1 MTGPTSRVRESRR
14 LQVGDM
20 PEATG
25 PLSLR
30 PHGANPEATFS
41 CLPAS
46 TEVTA
51 LEKKKAFLPD
61 TAVASRAERNAPA
74 PQRLAWITIERRR
87 AFPAP
92 RKHDPESGPPGLAAG
107 PAPAGGPA
115 VSQQGFGAPGPCHP
129 RHPSAT
135 SQRAVFVTR
144 RVCGNRKTVC
154 GGQAGLCPL
163 RYERK
168 SILKLP

>member
-1 MTGPTSRVRESRR
+1 
-14 LQVGDM
+14 M

-61 TAVASRAERNAPA
+61 TAVASRAERNA
-74 PQRLAWITIERRR
+74 WITIERRR
-87 AFPAP
+87 AFP
-92 RKHDPESGPPGLAAG
+92 G
-107 PAPAGGPA
+107 PATA
-115 VSQQGFGAPGPCHP
+115 
-129 RHPSAT
+129 
-135 SQRAVFVTR
+135 
-144 RVCGNRKTVC
+144 
-154 GGQAGLCPL
+154 
-163 RYERK
+163 
-168 SILKLP
+168 

>member
-1 MTGPTSRVRESRR
+1 MNASLAPPSPVATTPHGGYDWPHFPGERIGR

-61 TAVASRAERNAPA
+61 TAVASRAELTP
-74 PQRLAWITIERRR
+74 PPRRGT
-87 AFPAP
+87 FP
-92 RKHDPESGPPGLAAG
+92 G
-107 PAPAGGPA
+107 PAKA
-115 VSQQGFGAPGPCHP
+115 
-129 RHPSAT
+129 
-135 SQRAVFVTR
+135 
-144 RVCGNRKTVC
+144 
-154 GGQAGLCPL
+154 
-163 RYERK
+163 
-168 SILKLP
+168 

>member
-61 TAVASRAERNAPA
+61 TAVASRAELTPPPRRGSPGLRSSADAPS
-74 PQRLAWITIERRR
+74 R
-87 AFPAP
+87 AP
-92 RKHDPESGPPGLAAG
+92 RQHDPESGPPGLAAG

-135 SQRAVFVTR
+135 SQRAVFITR